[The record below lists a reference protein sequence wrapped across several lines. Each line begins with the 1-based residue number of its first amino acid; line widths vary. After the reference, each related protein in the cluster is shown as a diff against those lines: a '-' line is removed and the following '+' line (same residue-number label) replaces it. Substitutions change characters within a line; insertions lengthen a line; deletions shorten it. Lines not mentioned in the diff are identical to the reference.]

1 MLTLGSIMLVLH
13 LWRKWSAIILL
24 SSLHL
29 FWMQRSAYIWP
40 SENEQASHCI
50 GTFLR
55 NDLLQLV
62 QRLYVLSRMPNYCWS
77 ALKKWGNVRFAFSFF
92 LIFFLW
98 RFTWRKNFSR
108 SLNKSLSW
116 RPWAPND
123 VDINLLL
130 ANPKRRHTSGKST
143 IGLRGLMNLG
153 STCFMNCIVQ
163 VNSFICNVLMC
174 CVKSYIFPGFDTYAL
189 VAWLF
194 FCWETRM
201 QFENV
206 EQMSGL
212 WNVSCVPSK
221 SYFFIRKLAISNAH
235 EFLLGILF
243 WNSWTIITA
252 STVTFNLDSR
262 SSFSWI
268 WATGCTWIFYS
279 HTRRVAS
286 TLQECQVRGGKNRT
300 Q

>member
-163 VNSFICNVLMC
+163 VNSFICNVMC
-174 CVKSYIFPGFDTYAL
+174 WCVVLNHTFFQAL
-189 VAWLF
+189 IHTPLL
-194 FCWETRM
+194 RD
-201 QFENV
+201 
-206 EQMSGL
+206 
-212 WNVSCVPSK
+212 
-221 SYFFIRKLAISNAH
+221 YFFAERHECSLKMSNKCLVCEMSRVFQVNHISSL
-235 EFLLGILF
+235 E
-243 WNSWTIITA
+243 
-252 STVTFNLDSR
+252 NLPSAMLTN
-262 SSFSWI
+262 F
-268 WATGCTWIFYS
+268 F
-279 HTRRVAS
+279 
-286 TLQECQVRGGKNRT
+286 
-300 Q
+300 